1 MQSVIATMPFGRTGH
16 RSTRVIFGAAAL
28 GSMSQERADTTLE
41 LVDRAGINHLDTAA
55 SYGESELRLAPF
67 LSDHRDRFFLATK
80 TGSRS
85 GADARAELARSL
97 ERLGVDHVDLIQL
110 HNLVEPEE
118 WATAFA
124 PGGAVAA
131 MAAARDEGLTKH
143 IGVTGHGLRIAGMHV
158 RSLGEFDFDSV
169 LFPYNFTLMQHDAY
183 RADVDALR
191 SMCVERG
198 VAMQTI
204 KAIARGRWPE
214 PGQPHFSWYEP
225 LTEADAID
233 RAVRYVLGNEELFLN
248 TSSDARLL
256 PLALEAA
263 AGRSTLP
270 TDEEMRGDAERLGIT
285 PLFAEGAL
293 ERI

>member
-1 MQSVIATMPFGRTGH
+1 MPFGRTRH
-16 RSTRVIFGAAAL
+16 SSTRIIFGAAAL
-28 GSMSQERADTTLE
+28 GGMSQERADATLE

-55 SYGESELRLAPF
+55 SYGESERRLAPF

-85 GADARAELARSL
+85 GASARAELERSL

-110 HNLVEPEE
+110 HNLVEPDE
-118 WATAFA
+118 WTTAFA
-124 PGGAVAA
+124 PDGAVAA
-131 MAAARDEGLTKH
+131 LAAARDEGLANH
-143 IGVTGHGLRIAGMHV
+143 IGVTGHGLRIAGMHL

-183 RADVDALR
+183 RADVEALR
-191 SMCVERG
+191 SICVERG

-204 KAIARGRWPE
+204 KSIARGRWPE
-214 PGQPHFSWYEP
+214 PGRPHFSWYEP
-225 LTEADAID
+225 LTEAEAIG
-233 RAVRYVLGNEELFLN
+233 RAVRYVLGHDDLFLN

-263 AGRSTLP
+263 EGRLTVP
-270 TDEEMRGDAERLGIT
+270 ADGEMQADVDRLGIT